1 MKHFYEQSKGNSI
14 SGPAEPSPQQKKI
27 QNQYSGNLSNTQAS
41 VLPPNILTFRRPLYI
56 TDFFFVE
63 KFQESQFFFFFK
75 HFGGDFSSPS
85 CTFNKGYLF
94 RNVYERKYTFAIGQF
109 LLELNFVSFPYRTG
123 TIAKKRQKRMLDEG
137 DEAEVQ
143 KPVVDTYDTLVEKRK
158 NLESSIETTEKQIK
172 DAVEALNEAKKLQQS
187 DNDDLDAYMATLSK
201 TDKGH
206 GGKENVS
213 RLRQLL
219 QTQQIE
225 VNLLFHSIHQ
235 GLLYTWTSSLGAFLP
250 TFVTMKISKNDSN
263 IICRSSKN
271 ITFLKIWRLW
281 LKN

>member
-1 MKHFYEQSKGNSI
+1 
-14 SGPAEPSPQQKKI
+14 
-27 QNQYSGNLSNTQAS
+27 
-41 VLPPNILTFRRPLYI
+41 
-56 TDFFFVE
+56 
-63 KFQESQFFFFFK
+63 
-75 HFGGDFSSPS
+75 
-85 CTFNKGYLF
+85 
-94 RNVYERKYTFAIGQF
+94 
-109 LLELNFVSFPYRTG
+109 
-123 TIAKKRQKRMLDEG
+123 MLDEG

-213 RLRQLL
+213 KLRQLL

-225 VNLLFHSIHQ
+225 VNLLVHYISI
-235 GLLYTWTSSLGAFLP
+235 L
-250 TFVTMKISKNDSN
+250 ISK
-263 IICRSSKN
+263 RPKSK
-271 ITFLKIWRLW
+271 KI
-281 LKN
+281 

>member
-1 MKHFYEQSKGNSI
+1 M
-14 SGPAEPSPQQKKI
+14 
-27 QNQYSGNLSNTQAS
+27 
-41 VLPPNILTFRRPLYI
+41 V
-56 TDFFFVE
+56 
-63 KFQESQFFFFFK
+63 
-75 HFGGDFSSPS
+75 
-85 CTFNKGYLF
+85 
-94 RNVYERKYTFAIGQF
+94 
-109 LLELNFVSFPYRTG
+109 
-123 TIAKKRQKRMLDEG
+123 DEG

-172 DAVEALNEAKKLQQS
+172 DAVEALNEAKKIQQS

-225 VNLLFHSIHQ
+225 VNLLVHYKSI
-235 GLLYTWTSSLGAFLP
+235 L
-250 TFVTMKISKNDSN
+250 ISKRPKSEKKIKTHDFSSPAGTSFKNGFHQ
-263 IICRSSKN
+263 IKSKN
-271 ITFLKIWRLW
+271 YGCQLTVF
-281 LKN
+281 